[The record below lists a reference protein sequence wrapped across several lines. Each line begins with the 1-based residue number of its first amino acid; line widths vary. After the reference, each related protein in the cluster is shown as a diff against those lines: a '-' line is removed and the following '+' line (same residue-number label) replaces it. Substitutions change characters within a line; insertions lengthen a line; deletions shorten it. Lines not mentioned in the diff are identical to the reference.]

1 MGRGVSQG
9 VFCWTDHRHR
19 RPHRQG
25 GGDGGA
31 VTPAVPAE
39 VEETVARRDLFR
51 RNAQEALAAGEYP
64 KAAELT
70 WGAVA
75 QEWIRAAFFLKN
87 QVIGHVHAQFRDLGS
102 ELATLTGD
110 RYFVD
115 EYNGLGTLHNYFY
128 RPTALAAVE
137 VSVPTLMRRADVMIE
152 RCEQLIAA
160 HLSPAEPR

>member
-1 MGRGVSQG
+1 M
-9 VFCWTDHRHR
+9 
-19 RPHRQG
+19 
-25 GGDGGA
+25 
-31 VTPAVPAE
+31 TPAVPAE

-75 QEWIRAAFFLKN
+75 QEWIRAAFLLKN
-87 QVIGHVHAQFRDLGS
+87 QVIGHFHAQFRDLCS